1 LYRGTAVKE
10 RKMKMKFNKITAVVL
25 MFAAISVNQVVAGA
39 AAAPRLFFAGDS
51 TLDDAG
57 FSLSGRFRDPYRSWG
72 TMLLNWMKPECG
84 VANYARSGASTK
96 SFVKS
101 GLWDKL
107 IADVKPGDF
116 VAIQFGHND
125 NKPDPLRGTDPFGS
139 YADNLAYMA
148 GKLMEKGVSVY
159 FITSI
164 SRRHFTE
171 DGTLIYTHGDYPA
184 AMKYAGC
191 KLGIPV
197 IDLSTITMIEL
208 QKMGELESRK
218 LYMYFEKGELDK
230 FPEGKID
237 NTHLKKAG
245 AEWIS
250 RLICEELL
258 KLCVKPNFLK

>member
-1 LYRGTAVKE
+1 
-10 RKMKMKFNKITAVVL
+10 MKKL
-25 MFAAISVNQVVAGA
+25 
-39 AAAPRLFFAGDS
+39 LLLGDS
-51 TLDDAG
+51 TCSDKKDETRRPEMGWGETIGQYLADGWIVDNRA
-57 FSLSGRFRDPYRSWG
+57 LNGR
-72 TMLLNWMKPECG
+72 
-84 VANYARSGASTK
+84 STK
-96 SFVKS
+96 SFIDE
-101 GLWDKL
+101 GLFESAL
-107 IADVKPGDF
+107 EAANNGD
-116 VAIQFGHND
+116 AAIIQFGHND
-125 NKPDPLRGTDPFGS
+125 NKPDPLRGTEPFGS

-184 AMKYAGC
+184 AMKYAGW